1 MRTIIFIIFVST
13 LSSVSAGEIR
23 FSQGISSIT
32 LKKPIT
38 IPRNNAHLTFQ
49 HGRGSTGANLFETH
63 CEFQVNRVSVKPQIV
78 NPGRFNVTRAT
89 QRVVSDELSGS
100 FFNVLDCSESRFYEV
115 HLWLRDPQ
123 QPNVRKMI
131 CRNGYPY
138 CGRVEFPN
146 RTTISE
152 ALGSRFSVE

>member
-1 MRTIIFIIFVST
+1 MRTIIFVLLMST
-13 LSSVSAGEIR
+13 LTSVSAGGLR
-23 FSQGISSIT
+23 FSQGISSFT
-32 LKKPIT
+32 LKTPIT

-63 CEFQVNRVSVKPQIV
+63 CEFQVNRVSTEPQTV
-78 NPGRFNVTRAT
+78 NPGRFTVIRAN

-100 FFNVLDCSESRFYEV
+100 FFNILNCSESRFYEV
-115 HLWLRDPQ
+115 HMWLKDPQ

-138 CGRVEFPN
+138 CGTVEFPN
-146 RTTISE
+146 IRTISE
-152 ALGSRFSVE
+152 ALGPRFKIE